1 MKFRLQYG
9 RRASHV
15 FRRELTSRESTVMP
29 TELCSQDGT
38 GLSFTLQP
46 ELVTNSETSNAVEN
60 TDGRFSIC
68 SSLTGEEHGTRSAS
82 RRLRPAG
89 LSHSHSH
96 SRSRSHKHAEAA
108 CPHTDL
114 EAGEPSTSISEL
126 RYIFGWVQ
134 KSLPFIIILC
144 SKLILQHALGLAVGV
159 GLFITFLHVNKNI
172 QAQVVLQNR
181 RSKLQCFCLLSFL
194 LASSLLIFYTFQ
206 MDSLYYCLIL
216 INPQVEPMDIWE
228 VLWTVGVTSFI
239 VKFLFMGLKCLIL
252 LLPTCVMVYRRRG
265 QCYMFIEELGQ
276 FYQLITPVPPW
287 FHYLLT
293 SKMVD
298 GSVGVTMDILLA
310 LLYIILKLLELYSQ
324 WGSLQNTVQNF
335 LTYEVNGAPATQS
348 QCCSA
353 GDLCHICQSKFKQPR
368 VLLCQLKRSGPLKRH
383 SKIARTLATMAEA
396 NSIGMGRALEIEQPV
411 AALVVSPGEP
421 LKAGGKEE
429 RLLRSRFSWVCQL
442 ITESATR
449 WGSWQQMIEK
459 FLEQESITK
468 VLSADKKSRHLVPT
482 WQDIKV
488 LDSIQKALKPLQ
500 DFTDALS

>member
-29 TELCSQDGT
+29 TESCSQDGT

-46 ELVTNSETSNAVEN
+46 ELVTSSETSNAVEN
-60 TDGRFSIC
+60 ADGRLSIC
-68 SSLTGEEHGTRSAS
+68 SSLTGEENGTRSAS

-96 SRSRSHKHAEAA
+96 SRSRSRMHAEAA
-108 CPHTDL
+108 CSHTDL
-114 EAGEPSTSISEL
+114 EAGESSTSISEL
-126 RYIFGWVQ
+126 RFLFCWVQ

-144 SKLILQHALGLAVGV
+144 SKLISQHALGLAVGV
-159 GLFITFLHVNKNI
+159 GLFTTFLHVNKNI

-181 RSKLQCFCLLSFL
+181 RSKLQCFWHLSFL
-194 LASSLLIFYTFQ
+194 MASSLLLYYTFQ

-353 GDLCHICQSKFKQPR
+353 GDLCLICQSKFKQPR
-368 VLLCQLKRSGPLKRH
+368 VLLCQILILS
-383 SKIARTLATMAEA
+383 ARAMDDNRITRVISLCKK
-396 NSIGMGRALEIEQPV
+396 
-411 AALVVSPGEP
+411 VVS
-421 LKAGGKEE
+421 
-429 RLLRSRFSWVCQL
+429 SFSYSWRKRRELAEVQIQL
-442 ITESATR
+442 GLPAHQFITESATCLE
-449 WGSWQQMIEK
+449 SWQQMMER
-459 FLEQESITK
+459 FLEQEVAITK
-468 VLSADKKSRHLVPT
+468 VLYADKKSRHLVPT
-482 WQDIKV
+482 WQTIEV
-488 LDSIQKALKPLQ
+488 LVSIQKSLKPLQ
-500 DFTDALS
+500 DNTDLYH

>member
-1 MKFRLQYG
+1 M
-9 RRASHV
+9 A
-15 FRRELTSRESTVMP
+15 
-29 TELCSQDGT
+29 
-38 GLSFTLQP
+38 
-46 ELVTNSETSNAVEN
+46 
-60 TDGRFSIC
+60 
-68 SSLTGEEHGTRSAS
+68 
-82 RRLRPAG
+82 
-89 LSHSHSH
+89 
-96 SRSRSHKHAEAA
+96 
-108 CPHTDL
+108 
-114 EAGEPSTSISEL
+114 
-126 RYIFGWVQ
+126 
-134 KSLPFIIILC
+134 
-144 SKLILQHALGLAVGV
+144 GLAVGV
-159 GLFITFLHVNKNI
+159 GLFTTFLHVNKNI

-181 RSKLQCFCLLSFL
+181 RSKLQCFWHLSFL
-194 LASSLLIFYTFQ
+194 MASSLLLYYTFQ

-353 GDLCHICQSKFKQPR
+353 GDLCLICQSKFKQPR
-368 VLLCQLKRSGPLKRH
+368 VLLCQILILS
-383 SKIARTLATMAEA
+383 ARAMDDNRITRVISLCKK
-396 NSIGMGRALEIEQPV
+396 
-411 AALVVSPGEP
+411 VVS
-421 LKAGGKEE
+421 
-429 RLLRSRFSWVCQL
+429 SFSYSWRKRRELAEVQIQL
-442 ITESATR
+442 GLPAHQFITESATCLE
-449 WGSWQQMIEK
+449 SWQQMMER
-459 FLEQESITK
+459 FLEQEVAITK
-468 VLSADKKSRHLVPT
+468 VLYADKKSRHLVPT
-482 WQDIKV
+482 WQTIEV
-488 LDSIQKALKPLQ
+488 LVSIQKSLKPLQ
-500 DFTDALS
+500 DNTDLYH